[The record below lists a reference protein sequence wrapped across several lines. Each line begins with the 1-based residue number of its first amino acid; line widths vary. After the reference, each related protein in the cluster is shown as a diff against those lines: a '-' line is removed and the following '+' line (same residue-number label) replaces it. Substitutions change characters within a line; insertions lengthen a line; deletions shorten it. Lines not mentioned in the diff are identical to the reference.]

1 MSQDISPQE
10 IDESFHK
17 WCGAFVSE
25 NKNKLCFS
33 QSNLEGREEEVD
45 EELGETQGNGGLGGF
60 VCHKDEDHLMDTQQ
74 RDQGQSRLSQPER
87 EKEHG
92 INERETKTST
102 EQTEK
107 CLNV

>member
-1 MSQDISPQE
+1 
-10 IDESFHK
+10 
-17 WCGAFVSE
+17 
-25 NKNKLCFS
+25 
-33 QSNLEGREEEVD
+33 
-45 EELGETQGNGGLGGF
+45 
-60 VCHKDEDHLMDTQQ
+60 MDTQK